1 MSHAGHASA
10 SVRLVNERMLL
21 TASGRVRNLTTD
33 RLAVVDHDGK
43 PLDGQLEPAVAEI
56 VPMHAAVYRAR
67 PNVGG
72 VIHTHPP
79 AVTAFALAHRP
90 LPCRYEALLRFGQA
104 TAAPVVP
111 WAPQV
116 CPCHR
121 LPGHSQLAIR
131 GTAPAFWVERH
142 LRPTRWGA
150 RNNQDVRG
158 QRCPWAWQVPTAVA
172 RVYQVRW
179 EAVADRMASVSVLII
194 EIVSRYAVF
203 VATPVGG
210 LTSSRSPAP

>member
-72 VIHTHPP
+72 VIHTHSP

-121 LPGHSQLAIR
+121 LPGHSQVAIR

-142 LRPTRWGA
+142 LRPTRWRGA
-150 RNNQDVRG
+150 EQPG
-158 QRCPWAWQVPTAVA
+158 CAWPAMPVG
-172 RVYQVRW
+172 
-179 EAVADRMASVSVLII
+179 MASADGSCTGLPGQVGSGGRQDGKRQRPDYRDCLPVCRLR
-194 EIVSRYAVF
+194 SD
-203 VATPVGG
+203 TPWVV
-210 LTSSRSPAP
+210 